1 VPTAHLAVRFDEPA
15 WGRRQDSLL
24 EVDALL
30 VPEATARTPEE
41 YRRLCE
47 RCLHEGD
54 FVTDAQARVCDRV
67 TDARAYW
74 LQLVEAHRDWL
85 RRVSRPRYAGAR

>member
-1 VPTAHLAVRFDEPA
+1 V
-15 WGRRQDSLL
+15 L
-24 EVDALL
+24 EVEALL
-30 VPEATARTPEE
+30 VPEAMAQTPEE
-41 YRRLCE
+41 YRSLCE
-47 RCLHEGD
+47 RCLHDGD
-54 FVTDAQARVCDRV
+54 FAETVVTAQAQVCERV

>member
-1 VPTAHLAVRFDEPA
+1 M
-15 WGRRQDSLL
+15 
-24 EVDALL
+24 
-30 VPEATARTPEE
+30 PEATARTPEE

-47 RCLHEGD
+47 RSLHEGD
-54 FVTDAQARVCDRV
+54 FVTAAQTRVCDRV

-74 LQLVEAHRDWL
+74 FQLVEAHRDWL

>member
-1 VPTAHLAVRFDEPA
+1 VPTAHLAVRFDEGA
-15 WGRRQDSLL
+15 WGRRQPSLL
-24 EVDALL
+24 EVEALL
-30 VPEATARTPEE
+30 VPEATARTPGE

-47 RCLHEGD
+47 RSLYEGD
-54 FVTDAQARVCDRV
+54 AVTAAQARVCDRV